1 MRNSLIIII
10 LLTGIAFSCEDSG
23 GENSTS
29 LTGKGGS
36 LARFAVTS
44 THLYA
49 VDDESLNVYQILS
62 NGELGKIN
70 SVSLEEGV
78 ETIFAYGE
86 SLYIGTNSA
95 MHTFDIT
102 NPSNPSFVSSYSH
115 IVACDPV
122 VVQDT
127 LAFVSI
133 RVSNCRPTGSNT
145 LDIIN
150 IKNPS
155 TPILL
160 SNYTLQ
166 SPYGLGVDGNLLFVC
181 EAEHGLKILDISN
194 PFNATLIKSYSN
206 EHAYDV
212 IPHNGLLILTGDD
225 GIAQYDYSDQLN
237 IQKLSLIPVQQ

>member
-1 MRNSLIIII
+1 MRNSLSILL
-10 LLTGIAFSCEDSG
+10 LLTGIVFSCEDSG
-23 GENSTS
+23 SENSTS

-49 VDDESLNVYQILS
+49 VDDESLNVYQILDH
-62 NGELGKIN
+62 GELGKIH
-70 SVSLEEGV
+70 SVFLNEGV
-78 ETIFAYGE
+78 ETIFAYDE
-86 SLYIGTNSA
+86 SLYIGTNNA
-95 MHTFDIT
+95 MITYDIT
-102 NPSNPSFVSSYSH
+102 NPSEPAFVSSYSH

-133 RVSNCRPTGSNT
+133 RVSDCRPTGLNT
-145 LDIIN
+145 LDIIS

-155 TPILL
+155 EPTLL
-160 SNYTLQ
+160 SNYTLE

-181 EAEHGLKILDISN
+181 EGEHGLKILDISN
-194 PFNATLIKSYSN
+194 PFNAKLIKSYYN

-212 IPHNGLLILTGDD
+212 IPHEGLLILTGDE
-225 GIAQYDYSDQLN
+225 GIAQYDYTDQLN
-237 IQKLSLIPVQQ
+237 IRRLSLLPVQQ